1 MTRACEEIV
10 NVLVEAGIEY
20 VFGMPGGGTIPIWNA
35 MHGRQDKIK
44 PILARH
50 EGAASC
56 MADMYGRLTG
66 KPGVLMGQGAYIA
79 SSGGFGTMEAFLS
92 NSPML
97 ILVDT
102 SDGGPFAQHGYNQSG
117 SGEYGS
123 FDIRDILRAMCKF
136 VAYAATPEEAVQG
149 TQLAIKH
156 AVSGRPGP
164 AAVVMRNDAIRG
176 EIDPRRVPKIYPIA
190 GYLKETTMV
199 PPSDDIEKA
208 GRLLA
213 SAKGPVIIAG
223 NGVHLSKSY
232 EEIKDLAE
240 LLGIPVA
247 TTYTGKSAFP
257 EIHPLALG
265 MIGRYGQR
273 TANRVVSEADV
284 VLACGTRLAPSD
296 TRGESL
302 IDPLRQKLVQIDID
316 PRNVGWVFP
325 VEMGLTGELKA
336 TLKMILAAL
345 KKMEAEKGTD
355 VRERTAALTK
365 IKRDERFFEAPEL
378 HSNSIPVLPERIV
391 NAIQEAVTPDTLLT
405 LDAGNNRLWMTHYF
419 KSLKAG
425 TVFCPGGLAGM
436 AWGPPAAITA
446 KLLNPDKPV
455 VSVSG
460 DGGFAMTA
468 NVLSTAV
475 QYKLPITFV
484 VMNNSLLGM
493 IYDGQEGRPV
503 ATEFIDTDFS
513 TIAKGFGARGVR
525 IKKPEEITPAIKEA
539 LKADLP
545 TVIDVITDQ
554 TQSHFKIT
562 SEGTH

>member
-1 MTRACEEIV
+1 MTKACEEIV
-10 NVLVEAGIEY
+10 NVLIETGIEY

-35 MHGRQDKIK
+35 LYGRQNKIK

-66 KPGVLMGQGAYIA
+66 KPGTLMGQGAYIA

-102 SDGGPFAQHGYNQSG
+102 SDGGRFMQHGYNQSG

-156 AVSGRPGP
+156 AITGRPGP
-164 AAVVMRNDAIRG
+164 AAVVMRNDAIKG
-176 EIDPRRVPKIYPIA
+176 ELNPGRVPKIYPIS
-190 GYLKETTMV
+190 GYLKETTV
-199 PPSDDIEKA
+199 LPPADDIEKA
-208 GRLLA
+208 SRLLG
-213 SAKGPVIIAG
+213 SANRPVIIAG

-284 VLACGTRLAPSD
+284 ILACGTGLAPSD

-302 IDPLRQKLVQIDID
+302 IDPVKQKLVQIDID

-325 VEMGLTGELKA
+325 VEMGLTGELKT
-336 TLKMILAAL
+336 TLKMILEAS
-345 KKMEAEKGTD
+345 KKRQAGKD
-355 VRERTAALTK
+355 ARIQERTAALKK
-365 IKRDERFFEAPEL
+365 IKSEERFFETPEL
-378 HSNSIPVLPERIV
+378 HSNATPVLPERIV
-391 NAIQEAVTPDTLLT
+391 NAIQEAVTPDTILT

-419 KSLKAG
+419 KSLNAG

-460 DGGFAMTA
+460 DGGFAMA
-468 NVLSTAV
+468 SHVLSTAV

-484 VMNNSLLGM
+484 VMNNSILGM
-493 IYDGQEGRPV
+493 IYDGQEEKPV
-503 ATEFIDTDFS
+503 ATKFIDTDFS
-513 TIAKGFGARGVR
+513 IIAQGFGARGVR
-525 IKKPEEITPAIKEA
+525 IRKPEEMTPAIKEA
-539 LKADLP
+539 LKSDLP

-554 TQSHFKIT
+554 TESHTKIT
-562 SEGTH
+562 SEGAH

>member
-1 MTRACEEIV
+1 MTKACEEIV
-10 NVLVEAGIEY
+10 NVLIETGIEY

-35 MHGRQDKIK
+35 LYGRQNKIK

-66 KPGVLMGQGAYIA
+66 KPGTLMGQGAYIA

-102 SDGGPFAQHGYNQSG
+102 SDGGRFMQHGYNQSG

-156 AVSGRPGP
+156 AITGRPGP
-164 AAVVMRNDAIRG
+164 AAVVMRNDAIKG
-176 EIDPRRVPKIYPIA
+176 ELNPGRVPKIYPIS
-190 GYLKETTMV
+190 GYLKETTV
-199 PPSDDIEKA
+199 LPPADDIEKA
-208 GRLLA
+208 SRLLG
-213 SAKGPVIIAG
+213 SAKRPVIIAG

-284 VLACGTRLAPSD
+284 ILACGTGLAPSD

-302 IDPLRQKLVQIDID
+302 IDPVKQKLVQIDID

-325 VEMGLTGELKA
+325 VEMGLTGELKT
-336 TLKMILAAL
+336 TLKMILEAS
-345 KKMEAEKGTD
+345 KKRQAGKD
-355 VRERTAALTK
+355 ARIQERTAALKK
-365 IKRDERFFEAPEL
+365 IKSEERFFETPEL
-378 HSNSIPVLPERIV
+378 HSNATPVLPERIV
-391 NAIQEAVTPDTLLT
+391 NAIQEAVTPDTILT

-419 KSLKAG
+419 KSLNAG

-460 DGGFAMTA
+460 DGGFAMA
-468 NVLSTAV
+468 SHVLSTAV

-484 VMNNSLLGM
+484 VMNNSILGM
-493 IYDGQEGRPV
+493 IYDGQEEKPV
-503 ATEFIDTDFS
+503 ATKFIDTDFS
-513 TIAKGFGARGVR
+513 IIAQGFGARGVR
-525 IKKPEEITPAIKEA
+525 IRKPEEMTPAIKEA

-554 TQSHFKIT
+554 TESHTKIA
-562 SEGTH
+562 SEGAH

>member
-1 MTRACEEIV
+1 MKKFV
-10 NVLVEAGIEY
+10 NVLIEAGIDY

-35 MHGRQDKIK
+35 MYGRQDKIK

-66 KPGVLMGQGAYIA
+66 KPGTLMGQGAYIA
-79 SSGGFGTMEAFLS
+79 SSGGFGTIEAFLS

-102 SDGGPFAQHGYNQSG
+102 SDGGQFIQHGYNQSG

-123 FDIRDILRAMCKF
+123 FDIRDMMRAMCKF

-149 TQLAIKH
+149 VQLAIKH

-164 AAVVMRNDAIRG
+164 AAVVMRNDAIKG
-176 EIDPRRVPKIYPIA
+176 EMNPGRVPKMYPMA
-190 GYLKETTMV
+190 GYLKETATV
-199 PPSDDIEKA
+199 PPDDDIEKA
-208 GRLLA
+208 GRLLS
-213 SAKGPVIIAG
+213 SAKRPVIIAG
-223 NGVHLSKSY
+223 NGVHLSKAY

-284 VLACGTRLAPSD
+284 ILACGTRLAPSD

-302 IDPLRQKLVQIDID
+302 IDPMKQKLVQIDID
-316 PRNVGWVFP
+316 PRNVGWIFP
-325 VEMGLTGELKA
+325 VEMGLTGELKI
-336 TLKMILAAL
+336 TLKMILDLL
-345 KKMEAEKGTD
+345 KKRETGKDARI
-355 VRERTAALTK
+355 RERTAALTR
-365 IKRDERFFEAPEL
+365 IKSDESFFETSEL
-378 HSNSIPVLPERIV
+378 HSNAIPVLPERIV
-391 NAIQEAVTPDTLLT
+391 SAIQEAVTPDTFLT

-425 TVFCPGGLAGM
+425 TIFCPGGLAGM
-436 AWGPPAAITA
+436 AWVLRPPSRPSSSIPT
-446 KLLNPDKPV
+446 NRWCPFPE
-455 VSVSG
+455 
-460 DGGFAMTA
+460 
-468 NVLSTAV
+468 TAV
-475 QYKLPITFV
+475 LPWPRTSFPR
-484 VMNNSLLGM
+484 L
-493 IYDGQEGRPV
+493 
-503 ATEFIDTDFS
+503 FS
-513 TIAKGFGARGVR
+513 ISS
-525 IKKPEEITPAIKEA
+525 PSP
-539 LKADLP
+539 
-545 TVIDVITDQ
+545 
-554 TQSHFKIT
+554 SW
-562 SEGTH
+562 

>member
-1 MTRACEEIV
+1 MTRAYEEII
-10 NVLVEAGIEY
+10 NVLIEAGIDY

-35 MHGRQDKIK
+35 LYERQNKIK

-66 KPGVLMGQGAYIA
+66 KPGTLMGQGAYIA

-102 SDGGPFAQHGYNQSG
+102 SDGGGFMQHGHNQSG

-123 FDIRDILRAMCKF
+123 FDIRDIMRAMCKF

-149 TQLAIKH
+149 VQLAIKH
-156 AVSGRPGP
+156 AVTGRPGP
-164 AAVVMRNDAIRG
+164 AAVVMRINAIKG
-176 EIDPRRVPKIYPIA
+176 DIDPARVPKLYPTA
-190 GYLKETTMV
+190 GYLKQTNIL
-199 PPSDDIEKA
+199 PPAEDIEKA
-208 GRLLA
+208 SRLLP
-213 SAKGPVIIAG
+213 SAKCPVIIAG

-232 EEIKDLAE
+232 AEINDLAE

-265 MIGRYGQR
+265 MIGRYGQS

-284 VLACGTRLAPSD
+284 ILACGTRLAPSD
-296 TRGESL
+296 TKGERL
-302 IDPLRQKLVQIDID
+302 IDPVKQKLVQIDID
-316 PRNVGWVFP
+316 PRNAGWVFP
-325 VEMGLTGELKA
+325 VEMGLTGELRT
-336 TLKMILAAL
+336 TLKMIRETLE
-345 KKMEAEKGTD
+345 KMDAGKNARVLEK
-355 VRERTAALTK
+355 TAVLTK
-365 IKRDERFFEAPEL
+365 IKKDENFFEAPEL
-378 HSNSIPVLPERIV
+378 HSNATPVLPERIV
-391 NAIQEAVTPDTLLT
+391 NAIQEAVTPDTILT
-405 LDAGNNRLWMTHYF
+405 LDAGNNRLWVSHYF

-425 TVFCPGGLAGM
+425 TIFCPGGLAGM

-446 KLLNPDKPV
+446 KFLNPDKPV
-455 VSVSG
+455 VSIAG
-460 DGGFAMTA
+460 DGGFAMVA
-468 NVLSTAV
+468 HVLSTAV

-493 IYDGQEGRPV
+493 IYDGQQGKPV

-513 TIAKGFGARGVR
+513 IIAQGFGARGVR
-525 IKKPEEITPAIKEA
+525 IRKPEEITPAIKEA

-545 TVIDVITDQ
+545 TVIDIITDQ
-554 TQSHFKIT
+554 TESHRKIM
-562 SEGTH
+562 S

>member
-1 MTRACEEIV
+1 MTRACEEII
-10 NVLVEAGIEY
+10 NVLIEAGIDY

-35 MHGRQDKIK
+35 LYGRQNKIK

-66 KPGVLMGQGAYIA
+66 KPGTLMGQGAYIA

-92 NSPML
+92 SSPML

-102 SDGGPFAQHGYNQSG
+102 SDGGRFMQHGYNQSG

-123 FDIRDILRAMCKF
+123 FDIRDIMRAMCKF
-136 VAYAATPEEAVQG
+136 VAFAATPEEAVQG
-149 TQLAIKH
+149 VQLAIKH
-156 AVSGRPGP
+156 AVTGRPGP
-164 AAVVMRNDAIRG
+164 AAVVMRVNAIKD
-176 EIDPRRVPKIYPIA
+176 EIDPGRVPKIYPTA
-190 GYLKETTMV
+190 GYLKDTTIV
-199 PPSDDIEKA
+199 PPADGIEKA
-208 GRLLA
+208 SRLLA
-213 SAKGPVIIAG
+213 SAKNPVIIAG

-232 EEIKDLAE
+232 EEINDLAE

-265 MIGRYGQR
+265 MIGRYGQSA
-273 TANRVVSEADV
+273 ANRVVSGADV
-284 VLACGTRLAPSD
+284 ILACGTRLAPSD
-296 TRGESL
+296 TKDETL
-302 IDPLRQKLVQIDID
+302 IDPVKQKLVQIDID

-325 VEMGLTGELKA
+325 VEMGLTGELKT
-336 TLKMILAAL
+336 TLKMILEAL
-345 KKMEAEKGTD
+345 KKMEAGKNAGIREK
-355 VRERTAALTK
+355 TAVLTK
-365 IKRDERFFEAPEL
+365 IKSDENFFETPEL
-378 HSNSIPVLPERIV
+378 HSNTTPVLPERIV

-405 LDAGNNRLWMTHYF
+405 FDAGNNRLWMTHYF

-425 TVFCPGGLAGM
+425 TIFCPGGLAGM
-436 AWGPPAAITA
+436 AWGPPAAVTA

-455 VSVSG
+455 LSIVG
-460 DGGFAMTA
+460 DGGFAMVA
-468 NVLSTAV
+468 HVLSTAV

-493 IYDGQEGRPV
+493 IYDGQQGKPV

-513 TIAKGFGARGVR
+513 TIAQGFGARGVR
-525 IKKPEEITPAIKEA
+525 IRKPEEITPAIKEA

-554 TQSHFKIT
+554 AESHTKIM
-562 SEGTH
+562 SCGIF

>member
-1 MTRACEEIV
+1 MTKACEEIV
-10 NVLVEAGIEY
+10 NVLIEAGIDY

-35 MHGRQDKIK
+35 LYGRQNKIK

-66 KPGVLMGQGAYIA
+66 KPGTLMGQGAYIA

-92 NSPML
+92 SSPML

-102 SDGGPFAQHGYNQSG
+102 SDGGRFMQHGYNQSG

-123 FDIRDILRAMCKF
+123 FDIRDIMRAMCKF

-149 TQLAIKH
+149 VQLAIKH
-156 AVSGRPGP
+156 AITGRPGP
-164 AAVVMRNDAIRG
+164 AAVVMRNDAIKG
-176 EIDPRRVPKIYPIA
+176 EMDSARVPKIHPIA
-190 GYLKETTMV
+190 GYLKETTIV
-199 PPSDDIEKA
+199 PPAHDIEKTS
-208 GRLLA
+208 RLLA
-213 SAKGPVIIAG
+213 SAKKPVIIAG

-240 LLGIPVA
+240 LLDIPVA

-273 TANRVVSEADV
+273 TANRVVSEADLI
-284 VLACGTRLAPSD
+284 LACGTRLAPSD

-302 IDPLRQKLVQIDID
+302 IDPIKQKLVQIDID

-325 VEMGLTGELKA
+325 VEMGLTGELKT
-336 TLKMILAAL
+336 TLKMILEAL
-345 KKMEAEKGTD
+345 KKREAGKD
-355 VRERTAALTK
+355 ARIRERTTALTK
-365 IKRDERFFEAPEL
+365 IKSDEMFFESPEL
-378 HSNSIPVLPERIV
+378 HSNATPVLPERIV
-391 NAIQEAVTPDTLLT
+391 AAIQEAVTPDTLLT

-460 DGGFAMTA
+460 DGGFAMA
-468 NVLSTAV
+468 AHVLSTAV
-475 QYKLPITFV
+475 QYKLSITFV

-493 IYDGQEGRPV
+493 IYDGQEGKPV
-503 ATEFIDTDFS
+503 ATEFSDTDFS
-513 TIAKGFGARGVR
+513 TIAQGFGARGVR
-525 IKKPEEITPAIKEA
+525 IRKPEEMTPAIKEA
-539 LKADLP
+539 LRADLP

-554 TQSHFKIT
+554 TESHAKIT
-562 SEGTH
+562 SEGAY

>member
-1 MTRACEEIV
+1 MTKACEEIV
-10 NVLVEAGIEY
+10 NVLIEAGIDC

-35 MHGRQDKIK
+35 MYGRQDKIK

-66 KPGVLMGQGAYIA
+66 KPGTLMGQGAYIA
-79 SSGGFGTMEAFLS
+79 SSGGFGTIEAFLS

-102 SDGGPFAQHGYNQSG
+102 SDGDRFAQHGYNQSG

-149 TQLAIKH
+149 VQLAIKH

-164 AAVVMRNDAIRG
+164 AAVVMRNGAIKG
-176 EIDPRRVPKIYPIA
+176 EMDPGRVPKIHPTT
-190 GYLKETTMV
+190 GYLKETSPV
-199 PPSDDIEKA
+199 PPADDIEKA
-208 GRLLA
+208 GRLLS
-213 SAKGPVIIAG
+213 SAKRPVIIAG
-223 NGVHLSKSY
+223 NGVHLSKAY

-284 VLACGTRLAPSD
+284 ILACGTRLAPSD

-302 IDPLRQKLVQIDID
+302 IDPMKQKIVQIDID

-325 VEMGLTGELKA
+325 VEMGLTGELKT
-336 TLKMILAAL
+336 TLKMILEVL
-345 KKMEAEKGTD
+345 KKREAGQD
-355 VRERTAALTK
+355 ARIRERTAALTK
-365 IKRDERFFEAPEL
+365 TKNDEKFFEAPEL
-378 HSNSIPVLPERIV
+378 HSNATPVLPQRIV
-391 NAIQEAVTPDTLLT
+391 NAIQEAVTPDTILT

-425 TVFCPGGLAGM
+425 TIFCPGGLAGM
-436 AWGPPAAITA
+436 AWGPPAAVTA

-460 DGGFAMTA
+460 DGGFAMA
-468 NVLSTAV
+468 AHVLSTAV
-475 QYKLPITFV
+475 QYQLPIAFV

-493 IYDGQEGRPV
+493 IYDGQEGKPV

-513 TIAKGFGARGVR
+513 KIAQGFGARGVR
-525 IKKPEEITPAIKEA
+525 IRKPEEMTPAIKEA

-545 TVIDVITDQ
+545 TVVDVITDQ
-554 TQSHFKIT
+554 TESHAKIT
-562 SEGTH
+562 SEGAY